1 LRFVACAPPPGSA
14 QATYDL
20 IEDGGAM
27 AWGAAPRA

>member
-1 LRFVACAPPPGSA
+1 LRFVACAPPGSA